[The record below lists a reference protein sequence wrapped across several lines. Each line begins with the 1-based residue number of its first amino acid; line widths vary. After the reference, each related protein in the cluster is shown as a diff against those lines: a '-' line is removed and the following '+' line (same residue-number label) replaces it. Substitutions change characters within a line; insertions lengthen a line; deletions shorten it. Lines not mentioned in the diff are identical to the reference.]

1 MSTNCSH
8 FCRVGAAEEVVQELE
23 RTIAVIEGLSVD
35 ISVVG
40 LIDIGHSGIDELMCF
55 REV

>member
-1 MSTNCSH
+1 MSPNCSH

-35 ISVVG
+35 ISIVG

-55 REV
+55 HEV

>member
-23 RTIAVIEGLSVD
+23 RNIAVIEGLSVD
-35 ISVVG
+35 IDVVG
-40 LIDIGHSGIDELMCF
+40 LIEIGHSGIDELMCF
-55 REV
+55 HEV